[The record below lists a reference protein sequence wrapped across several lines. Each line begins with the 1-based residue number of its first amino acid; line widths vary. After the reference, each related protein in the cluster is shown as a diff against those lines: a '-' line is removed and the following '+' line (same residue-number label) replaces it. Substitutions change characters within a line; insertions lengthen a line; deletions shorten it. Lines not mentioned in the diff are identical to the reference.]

1 MRSIP
6 LFTIAVFLGL
16 GTVAGAGP
24 ASAQGKPRCESR
36 ATAYDTTDVECSV
49 SATGKPR
56 RFRFKANFSGSHDDT
71 MASIVTTL
79 DGAPLACEKGSK
91 TSLQGEDGDV
101 SLECRFSI
109 TEKAGTSHLLGM
121 TVSWRHAQYTSFELD
136 PD

>member
-1 MRSIP
+1 MRSIAV
-6 LFTIAVFLGL
+6 FTLTVFLGL
-16 GTVAGAGP
+16 GAFAGMDP

-36 ATAYDTTDVECSV
+36 ASAYDTTDVECSL

-79 DGAPLACEKGSK
+79 DGAPLACESGSK

-109 TEKAGTSHLLGM
+109 TDEAGTKHLLGV
-121 TVSWRHAQYTSFELD
+121 TVSWRHAQYTSFALD